1 MWSMLE
7 RGTGHRD
14 SARNQSGDIKEGR
27 KVEGN
32 RSGLRVAGQ
41 ACSCIVRQSR
51 EGLERWLSG

>member
-14 SARNQSGDIKEGR
+14 SARSQSGDIKEGR

-41 ACSCIVRQSR
+41 ACSCSFRQSR